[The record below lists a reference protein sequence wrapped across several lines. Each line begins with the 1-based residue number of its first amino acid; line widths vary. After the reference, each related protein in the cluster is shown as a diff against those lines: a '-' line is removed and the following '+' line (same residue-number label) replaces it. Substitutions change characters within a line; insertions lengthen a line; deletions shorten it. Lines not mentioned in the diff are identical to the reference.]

1 MFADSVLC
9 RLMDSMDSAPWGA
22 SAGRH
27 VANDQ
32 DMNWV
37 GAQHGSHGQPLYTPE
52 QKLRRDASPWTMVQG
67 VLAPLQFLVFAVSL
81 SLVVRFL
88 LTGDGIEAATISVVV
103 KTGVLYTIMVTG
115 AIWEREV
122 FGCYLFAP
130 AFFWEDAV
138 SMVVIGLHTAYLAA
152 LLSGALD
159 NHAMML
165 LALAAYSTYVVNAT
179 QFVLKLRAARLA
191 EAGWPEADLHGLGR
205 A

>member
-1 MFADSVLC
+1 
-9 RLMDSMDSAPWGA
+9 
-22 SAGRH
+22 
-27 VANDQ
+27 
-32 DMNWV
+32 
-37 GAQHGSHGQPLYTPE
+37 
-52 QKLRRDASPWTMVQG
+52 
-67 VLAPLQFLVFAVSL
+67 
-81 SLVVRFL
+81 
-88 LTGDGIEAATISVVV
+88 
-103 KTGVLYTIMVTG
+103 MVTG
-115 AIWEREV
+115 AVWEREV

-165 LALAAYSTYVVNAT
+165 LALAAYASYVVNAT

-191 EAGWPEADLHGLGR
+191 EPSWASAHGLER